1 MAIPITLKL
10 QNRSPNTPIK
20 SLPSSIEITT
30 STTVEDAK
38 HIIAKQI
45 HFTDPNR
52 IGLFPVDGK
61 PSLKDRKALLTQQT
75 DIMSADAI
83 AVRDLGPQISWRT
96 VFIVEYAGPLL
107 IHILALLVRPYLYPH
122 SSNGSQLSST
132 QSLAM
137 ILVVSHYLKRELE
150 IAFVHKFSATTMPF
164 FNLFKNSFHYWVIGG
179 LNLAYWIY
187 SPTATI
193 AHPPSRIGHLLTYL
207 GVALYLYGEIS
218 NLLVHIKLSK
228 LRSTGGAERGIPL
241 GYGFNWVT
249 CPNYF
254 FETLAWVGVVLVTKS
269 WATAIFTLFS
279 FAQMWI
285 WAVSK
290 EKRYRAEFGDEYKKH
305 RYTIIPGIV

>member
-1 MAIPITLKL
+1 MAFPIGLKL
-10 QNRSPNTPIK
+10 QNRSPNIPIK
-20 SLPSSIEITT
+20 SLPPSIEITT

-38 HIIAKQI
+38 RIIAKEI

-52 IGLFPVDGK
+52 IGLFPVNGK
-61 PSLKDRKALLTQQT
+61 TSLKDRKALVTQQT
-75 DIMSADAI
+75 DIMSAGAI

-96 VFIVEYAGPLL
+96 VFIIEYAGPLF
-107 IHILALLVRPYLYPH
+107 IHILAVLGRPYLY
-122 SSNGSQLSST
+122 SKDNQLSNT

-137 ILVVSHYLKRELE
+137 ILVVLHYLKRELE

-164 FNLFKNSFHYWVIGG
+164 FNLFKNSFHYWVFGG

-193 AHPPSRIGHLLTYL
+193 ADPPSTIGILLTCF

-218 NLLVHIKLSK
+218 NLLVHIKLSN
-228 LRSTGGAERGIPL
+228 LRSTGGTERGIPH

-254 FETLAWVGVVLVTKS
+254 FETLAWIGVSFVTKS
-269 WATAIFTLFS
+269 WATVIFTVFS
-279 FAQMWI
+279 FVQMRI
-285 WAVSK
+285 WAIGK
-290 EKRYRAEFGDEYKKH
+290 EKRYRSEFGDEYGKH
-305 RYTIIPGIV
+305 RYAIIPGLV